1 MTKIVIEVDDING
14 AVNELFSVVQS
25 AAGGS
30 GFAVMPASTFSAVS
44 GLREAGE
51 KHGAIYSEHAPL
63 ATDAFTG
70 NVKSS
75 AKVLKV
81 CLDNTVMADDSI
93 AGIVNAVGLSGT
105 PGLSGL
111 GSNLGM
117 SSAAAVAKSYKTQP
131 FNNSSVYAS
140 TDGSFES
147 LVSNIL
153 TTNTAIPSGLAS
165 NWTSNAQRIY
175 EMVEAIAPAI
185 ASLESSAETE
195 FVAQAIAR
203 LQLIQAAGSE
213 YAANSAALA
222 GNNTGLAALASSSQL
237 MAAAAQAAALA
248 AEAVSPAAVKAVKEA
263 FVSSYPM
270 YVNSYLPATNPTFVK
285 LLPDL
290 TDVTGSDFSISG
302 PPSPTAPEFADAP
315 MPAGLASIFA
325 NNGYT
330 DLANARGPQ
339 DVLQQFGKPNPDML
353 NAIASGATPTQVAS
367 AQAPTLPP
375 PSALNAPAANVA
387 PGAGL
392 HGGLASGAGGLG
404 GATTSAAS
412 AAGSGVGA
420 GQGAFG
426 GMPMGGAGGGGRHRA
441 GSMHQQAPGFGS
453 SAGFGSPA
461 GAGAGSPAS
470 AASGAGFGSNAG
482 LAGGGAGG
490 FAGRPGAGSAGGFG
504 GQTSAASAAG
514 SATGNT
520 AGQQGQRSGFM
531 GAPMSQGRGK
541 DDKKQRPKAVTSAVE
556 REGNIHALLGDAPL
570 VNPGVIGFNVR
581 GR

>member
-1 MTKIVIEVDDING
+1 MVLIHIEVED
-14 AVNELFSVVQS
+14 VNKAIVDLLDLGE
-25 AAGGS
+25 AATTASGISGMAPGG
-30 GFAVMPASTFSAVS
+30 TFSAVS

-131 FNNSSVYAS
+131 FNNSAVYAS

-237 MAAAAQAAALA
+237 MAAAAQAAAIA

-302 PPSPTAPEFADAP
+302 PPAPTAPEFADAP

-375 PSALNAPAANVA
+375 PGALNAPAANVA

-404 GATTSAAS
+404 GAATNAAS

-441 GSMHQQAPGFGS
+441 GSLHQQAPGFGS
-453 SAGFGSPA
+453 SAG
-461 GAGAGSPAS
+461 AGAGSPTAS
-470 AASGAGFGSNAG
+470 GFGSNAG

-490 FAGRPGAGSAGGFG
+490 FAGRPGAGSTGSFGSSAGAAGASG
-504 GQTSAASAAG
+504 SAA
-514 SATGNT
+514 NT
-520 AGQQGQRSGFM
+520 AGQQGQRGGFM

>member
-1 MTKIVIEVDDING
+1 MTKIIIEVDDVNG
-14 AVNELFSVVQS
+14 AINDLQTIAYD
-25 AAGGS
+25 AAGMFTATTFNAG
-30 GFAVMPASTFSAVS
+30 GTFSSVS

-93 AGIVNAVGLSGT
+93 AGIVNAVGLSAT

-131 FNNSSVYAS
+131 FNNRSVYAS

-153 TTNTAIPSGLAS
+153 TTNTAVPTGLAS
-165 NWTSNAQRIY
+165 NWMSNAQRIY

-185 ASLESSAETE
+185 ASLESSSETE

-237 MAAAAQAAALA
+237 MAAAAQAAAIA

-325 NNGYT
+325 HNGYT

-375 PSALNAPAANVA
+375 PGALNAPAANVA

-392 HGGLASGAGGLG
+392 HGGLASGAGGLS
-404 GATTSAAS
+404 GATTGAAS

-441 GSMHQQAPGFGS
+441 GSLHQQSAGFGS
-453 SAGFGSPA
+453 SAG
-461 GAGAGSPAS
+461 
-470 AASGAGFGSNAG
+470 AASGSATGFGSNAG

-490 FAGRPGAGSAGGFG
+490 FAGRPGTGSTGGFG

-514 SATGNT
+514 SSTNT
-520 AGQQGQRSGFM
+520 AGQQGQRGGFM

-541 DDKKQRPKAVTSAVE
+541 DDKKQRPRAVTSAVE

>member
-1 MTKIVIEVDDING
+1 MTKIIIEVDDVNG
-14 AVNELFSVVQS
+14 AINDLQTIVYD
-25 AAGGS
+25 AAGMFTATTFNAG
-30 GFAVMPASTFSAVS
+30 GTFSSVS

-237 MAAAAQAAALA
+237 MAAAAQAAAIA

-302 PPSPTAPEFADAP
+302 PPAPTAPEFADAP

-375 PSALNAPAANVA
+375 PGALNAPAANVA

-392 HGGLASGAGGLG
+392 HGGLVSGAGGLS
-404 GATTSAAS
+404 GAATNAAS

-441 GSMHQQAPGFGS
+441 GALHQQASGFGS
-453 SAGFGSPA
+453 SA
-461 GAGAGSPAS
+461 GAGAGSPTAS
-470 AASGAGFGSNAG
+470 GFGSNAG
-482 LAGGGAGG
+482 LVGGGAGG
-490 FAGRPGAGSAGGFG
+490 FAGRPGAGSTGSFG
-504 GQTSAASAAG
+504 GQPGAAGATG
-514 SATGNT
+514 SATNT
-520 AGQQGQRSGFM
+520 AGQQGQRGGFM
-531 GAPMSQGRGK
+531 GAPMSQGRGNN
-541 DDKKQRPKAVTSAVE
+541 DKKQRPKAVTSAVE

>member
-1 MTKIVIEVDDING
+1 M
-14 AVNELFSVVQS
+14 
-25 AAGGS
+25 
-30 GFAVMPASTFSAVS
+30 
-44 GLREAGE
+44 
-51 KHGAIYSEHAPL
+51 
-63 ATDAFTG
+63 
-70 NVKSS
+70 KSS

-131 FNNSSVYAS
+131 FNNSAVYAS

-237 MAAAAQAAALA
+237 MAAAAQAAAIA

-263 FVSSYPM
+263 FVSSCPM

-290 TDVTGSDFSISG
+290 TDVTGSDFSING
-302 PPSPTAPEFADAP
+302 PPAPTAPEFADAP

-330 DLANARGPQ
+330 NLANARGPQ

-375 PSALNAPAANVA
+375 PGALNAPGHECRAGRWPPWRSRLRCRRAQRCDDRRRLRSRLRRRRRPRRIRWHADGRDRRWWPPSRRVAAPAISRVRLVGRRRCRLSHRLRLQRWPRRRRRGRLRGSAGYRVHRWLRRPTRRSGCHRFCRQHRRSARAARRLHGCANVA
-387 PGAGL
+387 GP
-392 HGGLASGAGGLG
+392 
-404 GATTSAAS
+404 
-412 AAGSGVGA
+412 
-420 GQGAFG
+420 
-426 GMPMGGAGGGGRHRA
+426 R
-441 GSMHQQAPGFGS
+441 
-453 SAGFGSPA
+453 
-461 GAGAGSPAS
+461 
-470 AASGAGFGSNAG
+470 
-482 LAGGGAGG
+482 
-490 FAGRPGAGSAGGFG
+490 
-504 GQTSAASAAG
+504 
-514 SATGNT
+514 
-520 AGQQGQRSGFM
+520 QR
-531 GAPMSQGRGK
+531 
-541 DDKKQRPKAVTSAVE
+541 
-556 REGNIHALLGDAPL
+556 
-570 VNPGVIGFNVR
+570 
-581 GR
+581 

>member
-1 MTKIVIEVDDING
+1 MSKIIIEVDDVNAAVRDLMAVAQGSVRSAGFG
-14 AVNELFSVVQS
+14 AAN
-25 AAGGS
+25 A
-30 GFAVMPASTFSAVS
+30 ASTFSAVS

-63 ATDAFTG
+63 APDAFTG

-237 MAAAAQAAALA
+237 MAAAAQAAAIA
-248 AEAVSPAAVKAVKEA
+248 AEAVSPAAVKAVKES

-302 PPSPTAPEFADAP
+302 PPAPTAPEFADAP

-375 PSALNAPAANVA
+375 QGALNAPAANVA

-392 HGGLASGAGGLG
+392 HGGLASGAGGLS
-404 GATTSAAS
+404 GATTGAAS

-426 GMPMGGAGGGGRHRA
+426 GMPMGGTGGGGRHRA
-441 GSMHQQAPGFGS
+441 GSLHQQSAGFGS
-453 SAGFGSPA
+453 SAG
-461 GAGAGSPAS
+461 AGAGSAT
-470 AASGAGFGSNAG
+470 GFGSNPG

-490 FAGRPGAGSAGGFG
+490 FAGRPGTGSTGGFG

-514 SATGNT
+514 SSTNT
-520 AGQQGQRSGFM
+520 AGQQGQRGGFM

-581 GR
+581 GQ

>member
-1 MTKIVIEVDDING
+1 MTRILIEVNDVED
-14 AVNELFSVVQS
+14 AVNSLNSTVMTLSESMF
-25 AAGGS
+25 GGYAS
-30 GFAVMPASTFSAVS
+30 PASTFSAVS

-165 NWTSNAQRIY
+165 NWTQNAQRIY

-237 MAAAAQAAALA
+237 MAAAAQAAAIA

-302 PPSPTAPEFADAP
+302 PPAPTAPEFGDAP

-375 PSALNAPAANVA
+375 PGALNAPAANVA

-392 HGGLASGAGGLG
+392 HGGLASGAGGLS
-404 GATTSAAS
+404 GATTGAAS

-441 GSMHQQAPGFGS
+441 GSLHQQSAGFGS
-453 SAGFGSPA
+453 SAG
-461 GAGAGSPAS
+461 AGAGSAT
-470 AASGAGFGSNAG
+470 GFGSNAG

-490 FAGRPGAGSAGGFG
+490 FAGRPGTGSTGGFG
-504 GQTSAASAAG
+504 GQPGAAGATGSAA
-514 SATGNT
+514 NT
-520 AGQQGQRSGFM
+520 AGQQGQRGGFM

-541 DDKKQRPKAVTSAVE
+541 DDKKQRPRAVTSAVE

-581 GR
+581 GQ

>member
-1 MTKIVIEVDDING
+1 MSKIIIEVDDVNAAVRDLMAVAQGSVRSAGFG
-14 AVNELFSVVQS
+14 AAN
-25 AAGGS
+25 A
-30 GFAVMPASTFSAVS
+30 ASTFSAVS

-375 PSALNAPAANVA
+375 PGALNAPAANVA
-387 PGAGL
+387 PSAGL
-392 HGGLASGAGGLG
+392 HGGLASGAGGLS
-404 GATTSAAS
+404 GATTGAAS

-441 GSMHQQAPGFGS
+441 GSLHQQAPGFGS
-453 SAGFGSPA
+453 SAG
-461 GAGAGSPAS
+461 AGAGSPTAS
-470 AASGAGFGSNAG
+470 GFGSNAG

-490 FAGRPGAGSAGGFG
+490 FAGRPGAGSTGGFG
-504 GQTSAASAAG
+504 GQPGAAGATGSAA
-514 SATGNT
+514 NT
-520 AGQQGQRSGFM
+520 AGQQGQRGGFM

-581 GR
+581 GQ

>member
-1 MTKIVIEVDDING
+1 MTKIVIEVEDING

-25 AAGGS
+25 ATGGA

-93 AGIVNAVGLSGT
+93 AGIVNAVGLSAT

-131 FNNSSVYAS
+131 FNNSAVYAS

-237 MAAAAQAAALA
+237 MAAAAQAAAIA

-302 PPSPTAPEFADAP
+302 PPAPTAPEFADAP

-375 PSALNAPAANVA
+375 PGALNAPAANVA

-404 GATTSAAS
+404 GAATNAAS
-412 AAGSGVGA
+412 AAGSGA
-420 GQGAFG
+420 AQGVFG

-441 GSMHQQAPGFGS
+441 GSLHQQAPGFGS
-453 SAGFGSPA
+453 SAG
-461 GAGAGSPAS
+461 AGAGSPTAS
-470 AASGAGFGSNAG
+470 GFGSNAG

-490 FAGRPGAGSAGGFG
+490 FAGRPGAGSMGGFG
-504 GQTSAASAAG
+504 GQSGTAGTAASG
-514 SATGNT
+514 ATTSNT
-520 AGQQGQRSGFM
+520 AGQQGQRGGFM

-581 GR
+581 GQ

>member
-1 MTKIVIEVDDING
+1 MTRLFLEVEDVNSAITTLYKVQDTSFVMSG
-14 AVNELFSVVQS
+14 LAAV
-25 AAGGS
+25 
-30 GFAVMPASTFSAVS
+30 PASTFSSVS

-93 AGIVNAVGLSGT
+93 AGIVNAVGLSAT

-140 TDGSFES
+140 TDSSFES

-153 TTNTAIPSGLAS
+153 STNTAVPSGLAS

-185 ASLESSAETE
+185 ASLESSSETE

-263 FVSSYPM
+263 FVSSYPS
-270 YVNSYLPATNPTFVK
+270 YANSYLPATDPTFAK

-290 TDVTGSDFSISG
+290 ADVTGSDFSISG
-302 PPSPTAPEFADAP
+302 PPSPTAPAFADAP
-315 MPAGLASIFA
+315 MPKGLASIFA

-375 PSALNAPAANVA
+375 PGALHAPAANVA
-387 PGAGL
+387 PGAGF

-404 GATTSAAS
+404 GAATSAAS

-441 GSMHQQAPGFGS
+441 GSLHQQAPGFGS
-453 SAGFGSPA
+453 SA

-470 AASGAGFGSNAG
+470 AASGAGFGPNAG
-482 LAGGGAGG
+482 LVGGGAGG
-490 FAGRPGAGSAGGFG
+490 FAGRPGAGSTGGFG
-504 GQTSAASAAG
+504 GQTSAASPAG

-520 AGQQGQRSGFM
+520 AGQQGQRGGFM

-581 GR
+581 GQ

>member
-302 PPSPTAPEFADAP
+302 PPAPTAPEFADAP

-375 PSALNAPAANVA
+375 PGALNAPAANVA

-404 GATTSAAS
+404 GAATNAAS

-441 GSMHQQAPGFGS
+441 GSLHQQSAGFGS
-453 SAGFGSPA
+453 SAGV
-461 GAGAGSPAS
+461 GAGSPTAS
-470 AASGAGFGSNAG
+470 GFGSNAG
-482 LAGGGAGG
+482 LVGGGAGG
-490 FAGRPGAGSAGGFG
+490 FGARPGVGSTGGFG
-504 GQTSAASAAG
+504 GQPGAAGATGSAA
-514 SATGNT
+514 NT
-520 AGQQGQRSGFM
+520 TGQQGQRGGFM

-541 DDKKQRPKAVTSAVE
+541 DDKKQRPRAVTSAVE

>member
-1 MTKIVIEVDDING
+1 MVLIHIEVED
-14 AVNELFSVVQS
+14 VNKAIVDLLDLGE
-25 AAGGS
+25 AATTASGISGMAPGG
-30 GFAVMPASTFSAVS
+30 TFSAVS

-237 MAAAAQAAALA
+237 MAAAAQAAAIA

-302 PPSPTAPEFADAP
+302 PPAPTAPEFADAP

-375 PSALNAPAANVA
+375 QGALNAPAANVA

-392 HGGLASGAGGLG
+392 HGGLASGGGGLG
-404 GATTSAAS
+404 GATTGAAS

-441 GSMHQQAPGFGS
+441 GSLHQQSAGFGS
-453 SAGFGSPA
+453 SAG
-461 GAGAGSPAS
+461 AGAGSAT
-470 AASGAGFGSNAG
+470 GFGSNAG

-490 FAGRPGAGSAGGFG
+490 FAGRPGTGSTGGFG

-514 SATGNT
+514 SSTNT
-520 AGQQGQRSGFM
+520 AGQQGQRGGFM

-581 GR
+581 GQ

>member
-1 MTKIVIEVDDING
+1 MTRILIEVNDVED
-14 AVNELFSVVQS
+14 AVNSLNSTVMTLSESMF
-25 AAGGS
+25 GGYAS
-30 GFAVMPASTFSAVS
+30 PASTFSAVS

-93 AGIVNAVGLSGT
+93 AGIVNAVGLSGV

-131 FNNSSVYAS
+131 FNNRSVYAS

-147 LVSNIL
+147 LVGNIL
-153 TTNTAIPSGLAS
+153 TTNTAVPSGLAS

-222 GNNTGLAALASSSQL
+222 GNNTGLAVLASSSQL

-263 FVSSYPM
+263 FVSSYPA
-270 YVNSYLPATNPTFVK
+270 YANSYLPATDPTFAK

-302 PPSPTAPEFADAP
+302 PPSPTAPAFADAP

-330 DLANARGPQ
+330 DLAHARGPQ
-339 DVLQQFGKPNPDML
+339 DVLEQFGKPNPDML

-375 PSALNAPAANVA
+375 PGALNAPAVNVGQ
-387 PGAGL
+387 GAGL
-392 HGGLASGAGGLG
+392 HSGLASGTGGLG
-404 GATTSAAS
+404 GATTSTAS
-412 AAGSGVGA
+412 TAGSGA
-420 GQGAFG
+420 AQGAFG
-426 GMPMGGAGGGGRHRA
+426 GMPMGGAGGGRHRA
-441 GSMHQQAPGFGS
+441 GSLHQQSAGFGS
-453 SAGFGSPA
+453 SAGAGSNAGSPA
-461 GAGAGSPAS
+461 G
-470 AASGAGFGSNAG
+470 SNA
-482 LAGGGAGG
+482 GAGG
-490 FAGRPGAGSAGGFG
+490 FAGRPGAGSTGGFG
-504 GQTSAASAAG
+504 GQSSAAG
-514 SATGNT
+514 TTAGAAAGNS
-520 AGQQGQRSGFM
+520 AGQQGQRGGFM

-541 DDKKQRPKAVTSAVE
+541 DAKKQRPKAVTSAVE
-556 REGNIHALLGDAPL
+556 REGNIRALLGDAPL

>member
-1 MTKIVIEVDDING
+1 MTRLFLEVEDVNSAITTLYKVQDTSFVMSG
-14 AVNELFSVVQS
+14 LAAV
-25 AAGGS
+25 
-30 GFAVMPASTFSAVS
+30 PASTFSAVS

-131 FNNSSVYAS
+131 FSNSAVYAS

-153 TTNTAIPSGLAS
+153 TTNTAVPTGLAS

-237 MAAAAQAAALA
+237 MAAAAQAAAIA

-302 PPSPTAPEFADAP
+302 PPAPTAPEFGDAP

-375 PSALNAPAANVA
+375 PGALNAPAANVA

-392 HGGLASGAGGLG
+392 HGGLASGAGGLS
-404 GATTSAAS
+404 GATTGAAS

-441 GSMHQQAPGFGS
+441 GSLHQQSAGFGS
-453 SAGFGSPA
+453 SAG
-461 GAGAGSPAS
+461 
-470 AASGAGFGSNAG
+470 AASGSATGFGSNAG

-490 FAGRPGAGSAGGFG
+490 FAGRPGAGSTGGFG
-504 GQTSAASAAG
+504 GQPGAAGATG
-514 SATGNT
+514 SATNT
-520 AGQQGQRSGFM
+520 AGQQGQRGGFM

>member
-1 MTKIVIEVDDING
+1 MTRILIEVNDVED
-14 AVNELFSVVQS
+14 AVNSLNSTVMTLSESMF
-25 AAGGS
+25 GGYAS
-30 GFAVMPASTFSAVS
+30 PASTFSAVS

-237 MAAAAQAAALA
+237 MAAAAQAAAIA

-302 PPSPTAPEFADAP
+302 PPAPTAPEFADAP

-375 PSALNAPAANVA
+375 PGALNAPAANVA

-392 HGGLASGAGGLG
+392 HGGLASGAGGLS
-404 GATTSAAS
+404 GATTGVAS

-441 GSMHQQAPGFGS
+441 GSLHQQSAGFGS
-453 SAGFGSPA
+453 SAGSGS
-461 GAGAGSPAS
+461 GSGS
-470 AASGAGFGSNAG
+470 ATGFGSNAG

-490 FAGRPGAGSAGGFG
+490 FAGRPGAGSTGGFG

-514 SATGNT
+514 SFTNT
-520 AGQQGQRSGFM
+520 AGQQGQRGGFM

-581 GR
+581 GQ

>member
-25 AAGGS
+25 AAGGA

-441 GSMHQQAPGFGS
+441 GSLHQQAPGFGS
-453 SAGFGSPA
+453 SAG
-461 GAGAGSPAS
+461 AGAGSPTAS
-470 AASGAGFGSNAG
+470 GFGSNAG

-490 FAGRPGAGSAGGFG
+490 FAGRPGAGSTGSFGSSAGAAGASG
-504 GQTSAASAAG
+504 SAA
-514 SATGNT
+514 NT
-520 AGQQGQRSGFM
+520 AGQQGQRGGFM

>member
-1 MTKIVIEVDDING
+1 MTRILIEVNDVED
-14 AVNELFSVVQS
+14 AVNSLNSTVMTLSESMF
-25 AAGGS
+25 GGYAS
-30 GFAVMPASTFSAVS
+30 PASTFSAVS

-165 NWTSNAQRIY
+165 NWTSNSQRIY

-237 MAAAAQAAALA
+237 MAAAAQAAAIA

-302 PPSPTAPEFADAP
+302 PPAPTAPEFADAP
-315 MPAGLASIFA
+315 MPKGLASIFA

-375 PSALNAPAANVA
+375 PGALNTPAANVA

-392 HGGLASGAGGLG
+392 HGLASGAGGLS
-404 GATTSAAS
+404 GATTGAAS
-412 AAGSGVGA
+412 AAGTGVGA

-441 GSMHQQAPGFGS
+441 GSLHQQSAGFGS
-453 SAGFGSPA
+453 SAG
-461 GAGAGSPAS
+461 
-470 AASGAGFGSNAG
+470 AASGSATGFGSNAG
-482 LAGGGAGG
+482 LVGGGAGG
-490 FAGRPGAGSAGGFG
+490 FAGRPGAGSTGGFG
-504 GQTSAASAAG
+504 GQPGAAGATG
-514 SATGNT
+514 SATNT
-520 AGQQGQRSGFM
+520 AGQQGQRGGFM

>member
-1 MTKIVIEVDDING
+1 MVLINIEVED
-14 AVNELFSVVQS
+14 VNKAIADLLALGKEGN
-25 AAGGS
+25 ATS
-30 GFAVMPASTFSAVS
+30 GVFGMASASTFSAVS

-131 FNNSSVYAS
+131 FSNSAVYAS

-153 TTNTAIPSGLAS
+153 TTNTAVPTGLAS

-263 FVSSYPM
+263 FVSSYPT
-270 YVNSYLPATNPTFVK
+270 YANSYLPATNPTFVK

-290 TDVTGSDFSISG
+290 ADVTGSDFSISG
-302 PPSPTAPEFADAP
+302 PPAPTAPEFADAP

-375 PSALNAPAANVA
+375 QGALNTPAANVA

-392 HGGLASGAGGLG
+392 HGGLASGAGGLS
-404 GATTSAAS
+404 GATTGAAS

-441 GSMHQQAPGFGS
+441 GSLHQQSAGFGS
-453 SAGFGSPA
+453 SAG
-461 GAGAGSPAS
+461 
-470 AASGAGFGSNAG
+470 AASGSATGFGSNAG

-490 FAGRPGAGSAGGFG
+490 FAGRPGAGSTGGFG

-514 SATGNT
+514 SSTNT
-520 AGQQGQRSGFM
+520 AGQQGQRGGFM

-541 DDKKQRPKAVTSAVE
+541 DDKKQRPRAVTSAVE

>member
-1 MTKIVIEVDDING
+1 MTKILIEVDDVNG
-14 AVNELFSVVQS
+14 AINDLQTIVYG
-25 AAGGS
+25 AAGMFTATTFNAG
-30 GFAVMPASTFSAVS
+30 ATFSAVS

-203 LQLIQAAGSE
+203 LQLIQTAGSE

-237 MAAAAQAAALA
+237 MAAAAQAAAIA

-302 PPSPTAPEFADAP
+302 PPAPTAPEFADAP

-375 PSALNAPAANVA
+375 PGALNAPAANVA

-392 HGGLASGAGGLG
+392 HGGLASGAGGLS
-404 GATTSAAS
+404 GATTGVAS

-441 GSMHQQAPGFGS
+441 GSLHQQSAGFGS
-453 SAGFGSPA
+453 SAGSGS
-461 GAGAGSPAS
+461 GSGS
-470 AASGAGFGSNAG
+470 ATGFGSNAG

-490 FAGRPGAGSAGGFG
+490 FAGRPGAGSTGGFG

-514 SATGNT
+514 SFTNT
-520 AGQQGQRSGFM
+520 AGQQGQRGGFM

-581 GR
+581 GQ

>member
-1 MTKIVIEVDDING
+1 MTRILIEVNDVED
-14 AVNELFSVVQS
+14 AVNSLNSTVMTLSESMF
-25 AAGGS
+25 GGYAS
-30 GFAVMPASTFSAVS
+30 PASTFSAVS

-237 MAAAAQAAALA
+237 MAAAAQAAAIA

-302 PPSPTAPEFADAP
+302 PPAPTAPEFADAP

-375 PSALNAPAANVA
+375 PGALNAPAANVA

-404 GATTSAAS
+404 GAATNAAS

-441 GSMHQQAPGFGS
+441 GSLHQQSAGFGS
-453 SAGFGSPA
+453 SAGV
-461 GAGAGSPAS
+461 GAGSPTAS
-470 AASGAGFGSNAG
+470 GFGSNAG
-482 LAGGGAGG
+482 LVGGGAGG
-490 FAGRPGAGSAGGFG
+490 FGARPGVGSTGGFG
-504 GQTSAASAAG
+504 GQPGAAGATGSAA
-514 SATGNT
+514 NT
-520 AGQQGQRSGFM
+520 TGQQGQRGGFM

-541 DDKKQRPKAVTSAVE
+541 DDKKQRPRAVTSAVE

>member
-1 MTKIVIEVDDING
+1 MTRILIEVNDVED
-14 AVNELFSVVQS
+14 AVNSLNSTVMTLSESMF
-25 AAGGS
+25 GGYAS
-30 GFAVMPASTFSAVS
+30 PASTFSAVS

-175 EMVEAIAPAI
+175 KMVEAIAPAI

-237 MAAAAQAAALA
+237 MAAAAQAAAIA

-302 PPSPTAPEFADAP
+302 PPAPTAPEFADAP

-375 PSALNAPAANVA
+375 PGALNAPAANVA

-404 GATTSAAS
+404 GAATNAAS

-441 GSMHQQAPGFGS
+441 GSLHQQAPGFGS
-453 SAGFGSPA
+453 SAG
-461 GAGAGSPAS
+461 AGAGSPTAS
-470 AASGAGFGSNAG
+470 GFGSNAG

-490 FAGRPGAGSAGGFG
+490 FAGRPGAGSTGSFGSSAGAAGASG
-504 GQTSAASAAG
+504 SAA
-514 SATGNT
+514 NT
-520 AGQQGQRSGFM
+520 AGQQGQRGGFM

>member
-1 MTKIVIEVDDING
+1 MVLIHIEVED
-14 AVNELFSVVQS
+14 VNKAIVDLLDLGD
-25 AAGGS
+25 AASTVSGISGLAPGG
-30 GFAVMPASTFSAVS
+30 TFSAVS

-93 AGIVNAVGLSGT
+93 AGIVNAVGLSAT

-140 TDGSFES
+140 TDSSFES

-153 TTNTAIPSGLAS
+153 STNTAVPSGLAS

-175 EMVEAIAPAI
+175 EMVEAIGPAI

-263 FVSSYPM
+263 FVSSYPL

-302 PPSPTAPEFADAP
+302 PPSPTAPAFADAP
-315 MPAGLASIFA
+315 MPKGLASIFA

-375 PSALNAPAANVA
+375 PGALNAPAANVA

-392 HGGLASGAGGLG
+392 HGGLASGAGGLS
-404 GATTSAAS
+404 GATTGAAS
-412 AAGSGVGA
+412 AAGSGA
-420 GQGAFG
+420 AQGAFG

-441 GSMHQQAPGFGS
+441 GSLHQQ
-453 SAGFGSPA
+453 SAGFGSSA
-461 GAGAGSPAS
+461 GAGAGSPS
-470 AASGAGFGSNAG
+470 AAGFGSNAG

-490 FAGRPGAGSAGGFG
+490 FAGRPGAGSTGGFG
-504 GQTSAASAAG
+504 GQTSATNAAG

-520 AGQQGQRSGFM
+520 AGQQGQRGGFM

>member
-1 MTKIVIEVDDING
+1 MTKIIIEVDDVNAAVRELLTVAQG
-14 AVNELFSVVQS
+14 A
-25 AAGGS
+25 GR
-30 GFAVMPASTFSAVS
+30 FASFGTANAASTFSAVS

-93 AGIVNAVGLSGT
+93 AGIVNAVGLSAT

-140 TDGSFES
+140 TDSSFES

-153 TTNTAIPSGLAS
+153 STNTAVPSGLAS

-375 PSALNAPAANVA
+375 PGALNAPAANVA

-392 HGGLASGAGGLG
+392 HGGLASGAGGLS
-404 GATTSAAS
+404 GATTGAAS
-412 AAGSGVGA
+412 AAGSGA
-420 GQGAFG
+420 AQGAFG

-441 GSMHQQAPGFGS
+441 GSLHQQSAGFGS
-453 SAGFGSPA
+453 SAGAGLGAGASAGSPA
-461 GAGAGSPAS
+461 GAG
-470 AASGAGFGSNAG
+470 SGAGFGSS
-482 LAGGGAGG
+482 AGG
-490 FAGRPGAGSAGGFG
+490 FAGRPGAGSMGGFG
-504 GQTSAASAAG
+504 GQSGTAGTAGTAASGAT
-514 SATGNT
+514 TGNT
-520 AGQQGQRSGFM
+520 AGQQGQRGGFM

-581 GR
+581 GQ

>member
-1 MTKIVIEVDDING
+1 MTKIIIEVDDVNG
-14 AVNELFSVVQS
+14 AINDLQTIVYG
-25 AAGGS
+25 AAGI
-30 GFAVMPASTFSAVS
+30 FTASTFNVGGTFSAVS

-131 FNNSSVYAS
+131 FSNSAVYAS

-237 MAAAAQAAALA
+237 MAAAAQAAAIA

-302 PPSPTAPEFADAP
+302 PPAPTAPEFADAP

-375 PSALNAPAANVA
+375 PGALNAPAANVA

-441 GSMHQQAPGFGS
+441 GSLHQQAPGFGS
-453 SAGFGSPA
+453 SAGT
-461 GAGAGSPAS
+461 GAGSPA
-470 AASGAGFGSNAG
+470 ASGFGSNAS

-490 FAGRPGAGSAGGFG
+490 FAGRPGAGSTGGFG
-504 GQTSAASAAG
+504 GQASAASAAG

-520 AGQQGQRSGFM
+520 AGQQGQRGGFM

-581 GR
+581 GQ

>member
-1 MTKIVIEVDDING
+1 
-14 AVNELFSVVQS
+14 
-25 AAGGS
+25 
-30 GFAVMPASTFSAVS
+30 
-44 GLREAGE
+44 
-51 KHGAIYSEHAPL
+51 
-63 ATDAFTG
+63 
-70 NVKSS
+70 
-75 AKVLKV
+75 
-81 CLDNTVMADDSI
+81 
-93 AGIVNAVGLSGT
+93 
-105 PGLSGL
+105 
-111 GSNLGM
+111 
-117 SSAAAVAKSYKTQP
+117 
-131 FNNSSVYAS
+131 
-140 TDGSFES
+140 
-147 LVSNIL
+147 
-153 TTNTAIPSGLAS
+153 
-165 NWTSNAQRIY
+165 
-175 EMVEAIAPAI
+175 
-185 ASLESSAETE
+185 
-195 FVAQAIAR
+195 
-203 LQLIQAAGSE
+203 
-213 YAANSAALA
+213 
-222 GNNTGLAALASSSQL
+222 
-237 MAAAAQAAALA
+237 
-248 AEAVSPAAVKAVKEA
+248 
-263 FVSSYPM
+263 M

-302 PPSPTAPEFADAP
+302 PPAPTAPEFADAP

-375 PSALNAPAANVA
+375 PGALNAPAANVA

-392 HGGLASGAGGLG
+392 HGGLASGAGGLS
-404 GATTSAAS
+404 GATTGAAS

-570 VNPGVIGFNVR
+570 VDPGVIGFNVR

>member
-1 MTKIVIEVDDING
+1 MTKIIIEVDDVNG
-14 AVNELFSVVQS
+14 AINDLQTIVYD
-25 AAGGS
+25 AAGMFTATTFNAG
-30 GFAVMPASTFSAVS
+30 GTFSSVS

-237 MAAAAQAAALA
+237 MAAAAQAAAIA

-302 PPSPTAPEFADAP
+302 PPAPTAPEFADAP

-375 PSALNAPAANVA
+375 PGALNAPAANVA

-404 GATTSAAS
+404 GAATNAAS

-441 GSMHQQAPGFGS
+441 GSLHQQAPGFGS
-453 SAGFGSPA
+453 SAG
-461 GAGAGSPAS
+461 AGAGSPTAS
-470 AASGAGFGSNAG
+470 GFGSNAG

-490 FAGRPGAGSAGGFG
+490 FAGRPGAGSTGSFGSSAGAAGASG
-504 GQTSAASAAG
+504 SAA
-514 SATGNT
+514 NT
-520 AGQQGQRSGFM
+520 AGQQGQRGGFM

>member
-1 MTKIVIEVDDING
+1 MTRILIEVNDVED
-14 AVNELFSVVQS
+14 AVNSLNSTVMTLSESMF
-25 AAGGS
+25 GGYAS
-30 GFAVMPASTFSAVS
+30 PASTFSAVS

-237 MAAAAQAAALA
+237 MAAAAQAAAIA

-302 PPSPTAPEFADAP
+302 PPAPTAPEFADAP

-375 PSALNAPAANVA
+375 PGALNAPAANVA

-392 HGGLASGAGGLG
+392 HGGLASGAGGLS
-404 GATTSAAS
+404 GATTGAAS

-441 GSMHQQAPGFGS
+441 GSLHQQ
-453 SAGFGSPA
+453 SAGFGSSA
-461 GAGAGSPAS
+461 GAGAGSPTAS
-470 AASGAGFGSNAG
+470 GFGSNAG
-482 LAGGGAGG
+482 LVGGGAGG
-490 FAGRPGAGSAGGFG
+490 FAGRPGAGSTGGFG
-504 GQTSAASAAG
+504 GQPGAAGATGSAA
-514 SATGNT
+514 NT
-520 AGQQGQRSGFM
+520 AGQQGQRGGFM

-541 DDKKQRPKAVTSAVE
+541 DDKKQRPRAVTSAVE

-581 GR
+581 DQ

>member
-1 MTKIVIEVDDING
+1 MVLINIEVED
-14 AVNELFSVVQS
+14 VNKAIADLLALGKEGN
-25 AAGGS
+25 ATS
-30 GFAVMPASTFSAVS
+30 GVFGMASASTFSAVS

-237 MAAAAQAAALA
+237 MAAAAQAAAIA

-302 PPSPTAPEFADAP
+302 PPAPTAPEFADAP

-375 PSALNAPAANVA
+375 PGALNASAANVA

-392 HGGLASGAGGLG
+392 HGGLASGAGGLS
-404 GATTSAAS
+404 GATTGAAS

-441 GSMHQQAPGFGS
+441 GSLHQQTPGFGS
-453 SAGFGSPA
+453 SAG
-461 GAGAGSPAS
+461 AGAGSPTAT
-470 AASGAGFGSNAG
+470 GFGSNAG

-490 FAGRPGAGSAGGFG
+490 FAGRPGAGSTGGFG
-504 GQTSAASAAG
+504 GQPGAAGATGSAA
-514 SATGNT
+514 NT
-520 AGQQGQRSGFM
+520 AGQQGQRGGFM

>member
-1 MTKIVIEVDDING
+1 M
-14 AVNELFSVVQS
+14 
-25 AAGGS
+25 
-30 GFAVMPASTFSAVS
+30 
-44 GLREAGE
+44 
-51 KHGAIYSEHAPL
+51 
-63 ATDAFTG
+63 
-70 NVKSS
+70 
-75 AKVLKV
+75 
-81 CLDNTVMADDSI
+81 
-93 AGIVNAVGLSGT
+93 
-105 PGLSGL
+105 
-111 GSNLGM
+111 
-117 SSAAAVAKSYKTQP
+117 
-131 FNNSSVYAS
+131 
-140 TDGSFES
+140 
-147 LVSNIL
+147 
-153 TTNTAIPSGLAS
+153 
-165 NWTSNAQRIY
+165 
-175 EMVEAIAPAI
+175 
-185 ASLESSAETE
+185 
-195 FVAQAIAR
+195 
-203 LQLIQAAGSE
+203 
-213 YAANSAALA
+213 
-222 GNNTGLAALASSSQL
+222 
-237 MAAAAQAAALA
+237 
-248 AEAVSPAAVKAVKEA
+248 KAVKEA

-302 PPSPTAPEFADAP
+302 PPAPTAPEFADAP

-375 PSALNAPAANVA
+375 PGALNAPAANVA

-441 GSMHQQAPGFGS
+441 GSLHQQAPGFGS
-453 SAGFGSPA
+453 SAGT
-461 GAGAGSPAS
+461 GAGSPA
-470 AASGAGFGSNAG
+470 ASGFGSNAS

-490 FAGRPGAGSAGGFG
+490 FAGRPGAGSTGGFG
-504 GQTSAASAAG
+504 GQASAASAAG

-520 AGQQGQRSGFM
+520 AGQQGQRGGFM

>member
-1 MTKIVIEVDDING
+1 MTRLFLEVEDVNSAITTLYKVQDTSFVMSG
-14 AVNELFSVVQS
+14 LAAV
-25 AAGGS
+25 
-30 GFAVMPASTFSAVS
+30 PASTFSAVS

-185 ASLESSAETE
+185 VSLESSAETE

-302 PPSPTAPEFADAP
+302 PPAPTAPEFADAP

-375 PSALNAPAANVA
+375 PGALNAPAANVA

-392 HGGLASGAGGLG
+392 HGGLASGAGGLS
-404 GATTSAAS
+404 GATTGAAS

-441 GSMHQQAPGFGS
+441 GSLHQQ
-453 SAGFGSPA
+453 SAGFGSSA
-461 GAGAGSPAS
+461 GAGAGSPTAS
-470 AASGAGFGSNAG
+470 GFGSNAG
-482 LAGGGAGG
+482 LVGGGAGG
-490 FAGRPGAGSAGGFG
+490 FAGRPGAGSTGSFG
-504 GQTSAASAAG
+504 GQPGAAGATGSAA
-514 SATGNT
+514 NT
-520 AGQQGQRSGFM
+520 AGQQGQRGGFM
-531 GAPMSQGRGK
+531 GAPMSQGRGNN
-541 DDKKQRPKAVTSAVE
+541 DKKQRPKAVTSAVE

>member
-1 MTKIVIEVDDING
+1 MTRILIEVNDVED
-14 AVNELFSVVQS
+14 AVNSLNSTVMTLSESMF
-25 AAGGS
+25 GGYAS
-30 GFAVMPASTFSAVS
+30 PASTFSAVS

-237 MAAAAQAAALA
+237 MAAAAQAAAIA

-375 PSALNAPAANVA
+375 PGALNAPAANVA

-392 HGGLASGAGGLG
+392 HGGLASGAGGLS
-404 GATTSAAS
+404 GATTGAAS

-441 GSMHQQAPGFGS
+441 GSLHQQSAGFGS
-453 SAGFGSPA
+453 SAG
-461 GAGAGSPAS
+461 
-470 AASGAGFGSNAG
+470 AASGSATGFGSNAG

-490 FAGRPGAGSAGGFG
+490 FAGRPGTGSTGGFG

-514 SATGNT
+514 SSTNT
-520 AGQQGQRSGFM
+520 AGQQGQRGGFM

-541 DDKKQRPKAVTSAVE
+541 DDKKQRPRAVTSAVE

-581 GR
+581 GQ

>member
-1 MTKIVIEVDDING
+1 MTKVFIEVEDVES
-14 AVNELFSVVQS
+14 AVSSLNSVALDS
-25 AAGGS
+25 MSSLHTGYTLTS
-30 GFAVMPASTFSAVS
+30 GTFSAVS

-237 MAAAAQAAALA
+237 MAAAAQAAAIA

-375 PSALNAPAANVA
+375 PGALNAPAANVA

-392 HGGLASGAGGLG
+392 HGGLASGAGGLS
-404 GATTSAAS
+404 GATTGAAS

-441 GSMHQQAPGFGS
+441 GSLHQQSAGFGS
-453 SAGFGSPA
+453 SAG
-461 GAGAGSPAS
+461 
-470 AASGAGFGSNAG
+470 AASGSATGFGSNAG

-490 FAGRPGAGSAGGFG
+490 FAGRPGTGSTGGFG

-514 SATGNT
+514 SSTNT
-520 AGQQGQRSGFM
+520 AGQQGQRGGFM

-541 DDKKQRPKAVTSAVE
+541 DDKKQRPRAVTSAVE

-581 GR
+581 GQ

>member
-1 MTKIVIEVDDING
+1 MTRLFLEVEDVNSAITTLYKVQDTSFVMSG
-14 AVNELFSVVQS
+14 LAAV
-25 AAGGS
+25 
-30 GFAVMPASTFSAVS
+30 PASTFSAVS

-131 FNNSSVYAS
+131 FSNSAVYAS

-153 TTNTAIPSGLAS
+153 TTNTAVPTGLAS

-237 MAAAAQAAALA
+237 MAAAAQAAAIA

-290 TDVTGSDFSISG
+290 TDVTGSDFSING
-302 PPSPTAPEFADAP
+302 PPAPTAPEFADAP

-375 PSALNAPAANVA
+375 PGALNAPAANVA

-392 HGGLASGAGGLG
+392 HGGLASGAGGLS
-404 GATTSAAS
+404 GATTGAAS

-441 GSMHQQAPGFGS
+441 GSLHQQSAGFGS
-453 SAGFGSPA
+453 SAG
-461 GAGAGSPAS
+461 
-470 AASGAGFGSNAG
+470 AASGSATGFGSNAG

-490 FAGRPGAGSAGGFG
+490 FAGRPGAGSTGGFG
-504 GQTSAASAAG
+504 GQPGAAGATG
-514 SATGNT
+514 SATNT
-520 AGQQGQRSGFM
+520 AGQQGQRGGFM

>member
-1 MTKIVIEVDDING
+1 MTKILIEVDDVNG
-14 AVNELFSVVQS
+14 AINDLQTIVYG
-25 AAGGS
+25 AAGMFTATTFNAG
-30 GFAVMPASTFSAVS
+30 ATFSAVS

-237 MAAAAQAAALA
+237 MAAAAQAAAIA

-302 PPSPTAPEFADAP
+302 PPAPTAPEFADAP

-375 PSALNAPAANVA
+375 PGALNTPAANVA

-392 HGGLASGAGGLG
+392 HGGLASGAGGLS
-404 GATTSAAS
+404 GATTGVAS

-441 GSMHQQAPGFGS
+441 GSLHQQSAGFGS
-453 SAGFGSPA
+453 SAG
-461 GAGAGSPAS
+461 AGAGSAT
-470 AASGAGFGSNAG
+470 GFGSNAG

-490 FAGRPGAGSAGGFG
+490 FAGRPGAGSTGGFG
-504 GQTSAASAAG
+504 GQPGAAGATGSAA
-514 SATGNT
+514 NT
-520 AGQQGQRSGFM
+520 AGQQGQRGGFM

-541 DDKKQRPKAVTSAVE
+541 DDKKQRPRAVTSAVE

-581 GR
+581 GQ

>member
-1 MTKIVIEVDDING
+1 MTKIIIEVDDVNG
-14 AVNELFSVVQS
+14 AINDLQTIAYD
-25 AAGGS
+25 AAGMFTATTFNAG
-30 GFAVMPASTFSAVS
+30 GTFSSVS

-93 AGIVNAVGLSGT
+93 AGIVNAVGLSAT

-131 FNNSSVYAS
+131 FNNRSVYAS

-153 TTNTAIPSGLAS
+153 TTNTAVPTGLAS
-165 NWTSNAQRIY
+165 NWMSNAQRIY

-185 ASLESSAETE
+185 ASLESSSETE

-237 MAAAAQAAALA
+237 MAAAAQAAAIA

-302 PPSPTAPEFADAP
+302 PPSPGAPAFADAP
-315 MPAGLASIFA
+315 MPKGLASIFA

-353 NAIASGATPTQVAS
+353 SAIASGATPTQVAS

-375 PSALNAPAANVA
+375 PGALNAPAANVA

-404 GATTSAAS
+404 GATTNAAS
-412 AAGSGVGA
+412 AAGSRVGA

-441 GSMHQQAPGFGS
+441 GSLHQQAAGFGS
-453 SAGFGSPA
+453 SAGAGTSAGLGAGASAGSPA
-461 GAGAGSPAS
+461 GAGPS
-470 AASGAGFGSNAG
+470 
-482 LAGGGAGG
+482 AGG
-490 FAGRPGAGSAGGFG
+490 FAGRPGTGSPGGFG
-504 GQTSAASAAG
+504 GQSTPAGAAAPGA
-514 SATGNT
+514 ATGNS
-520 AGQQGQRSGFM
+520 AGQQGQRGGFM

-581 GR
+581 GQ

>member
-1 MTKIVIEVDDING
+1 MTRILIEVNDVED
-14 AVNELFSVVQS
+14 AVNSLNSTVMTLSESMF
-25 AAGGS
+25 GGYAS
-30 GFAVMPASTFSAVS
+30 PASTFSAVS

-237 MAAAAQAAALA
+237 MAAAAQAAAIA

-302 PPSPTAPEFADAP
+302 PPSPTAPEFTDAP

-375 PSALNAPAANVA
+375 PGALNAPAANVA

-392 HGGLASGAGGLG
+392 HGGLASGAGGLS
-404 GATTSAAS
+404 GATTGAAS

-441 GSMHQQAPGFGS
+441 GSLHQQSAGFGS
-453 SAGFGSPA
+453 SAG
-461 GAGAGSPAS
+461 AGAGSAT
-470 AASGAGFGSNAG
+470 GFGSNAG

-490 FAGRPGAGSAGGFG
+490 FAGRPGTGSTGGFG

-514 SATGNT
+514 SSTNT
-520 AGQQGQRSGFM
+520 AGQQGQRGGFM

-581 GR
+581 GQ

>member
-1 MTKIVIEVDDING
+1 MSG
-14 AVNELFSVVQS
+14 LAAV
-25 AAGGS
+25 
-30 GFAVMPASTFSAVS
+30 PASTFSAVS

-185 ASLESSAETE
+185 VSLESSAETE

-302 PPSPTAPEFADAP
+302 PPAPTAPEFADAP

-375 PSALNAPAANVA
+375 PGALNAPAANVA

-392 HGGLASGAGGLG
+392 HGGLASGAGGLS
-404 GATTSAAS
+404 GATTGAAS

-441 GSMHQQAPGFGS
+441 GSLHQQ
-453 SAGFGSPA
+453 SAGFGSSA
-461 GAGAGSPAS
+461 GAGAGSPTAS
-470 AASGAGFGSNAG
+470 GFGSNAG
-482 LAGGGAGG
+482 LVGGGAGG
-490 FAGRPGAGSAGGFG
+490 FAGRPGAGSTGSFG
-504 GQTSAASAAG
+504 GQPGAAGATGSAA
-514 SATGNT
+514 NT
-520 AGQQGQRSGFM
+520 AGQQGQRGGFM
-531 GAPMSQGRGK
+531 GAPMSQGRGNN
-541 DDKKQRPKAVTSAVE
+541 DKKQRPKAVTSAVE

>member
-1 MTKIVIEVDDING
+1 MVLINIEVED
-14 AVNELFSVVQS
+14 VNKAIVDLLDLGE
-25 AAGGS
+25 AATTTSGISGMAPGG
-30 GFAVMPASTFSAVS
+30 TFSAVS

-93 AGIVNAVGLSGT
+93 AGIVKAVGLSAT

-117 SSAAAVAKSYKTQP
+117 SSAAAVARSYKTQP

-153 TTNTAIPSGLAS
+153 TTNTAVPTGLAS

-185 ASLESSAETE
+185 ASLESSSETE

-237 MAAAAQAAALA
+237 MAAAAQAAAIA

-375 PSALNAPAANVA
+375 PGALNAPAANVA

-404 GATTSAAS
+404 GATTNAAS
-412 AAGSGVGA
+412 AAGSGA
-420 GQGAFG
+420 AQGAFG

-441 GSMHQQAPGFGS
+441 GSLHQQSAGFGS
-453 SAGFGSPA
+453 SAGT
-461 GAGAGSPAS
+461 GAGSPA
-470 AASGAGFGSNAG
+470 ASGFGSNAS

-520 AGQQGQRSGFM
+520 AGHQGQRGGFM

>member
-1 MTKIVIEVDDING
+1 MTKIIIEVDDVNG
-14 AVNELFSVVQS
+14 AINDLQTIVYDAAGMFTATTFN
-25 AAGGS
+25 AGGS
-30 GFAVMPASTFSAVS
+30 FSSVS

-237 MAAAAQAAALA
+237 MAAAAQAAAIA

-302 PPSPTAPEFADAP
+302 PPAPTAPEFADAP

-375 PSALNAPAANVA
+375 PGALNAPAANVA

-404 GATTSAAS
+404 GAATNAAS

-441 GSMHQQAPGFGS
+441 GSLHQQAPGFGS
-453 SAGFGSPA
+453 SAG
-461 GAGAGSPAS
+461 AGAGSPTAS
-470 AASGAGFGSNAG
+470 GFGSNAG

-490 FAGRPGAGSAGGFG
+490 FAGRPGAGSTGSFGSSAGAAGASG
-504 GQTSAASAAG
+504 SAA
-514 SATGNT
+514 NT
-520 AGQQGQRSGFM
+520 AGQQGQRGGFM

>member
-1 MTKIVIEVDDING
+1 MTRILIEVNDVED
-14 AVNELFSVVQS
+14 AVNSLNSTVMTLSESMF
-25 AAGGS
+25 GGYAS
-30 GFAVMPASTFSAVS
+30 PASTFSAVS

-237 MAAAAQAAALA
+237 MAAAAQAAAIA

-375 PSALNAPAANVA
+375 PGALNAPAANVA

-392 HGGLASGAGGLG
+392 HGGLASGAGGLS
-404 GATTSAAS
+404 GATTGAAS

-441 GSMHQQAPGFGS
+441 GSLHQQSAGFGS
-453 SAGFGSPA
+453 SAG
-461 GAGAGSPAS
+461 AGAGSAT
-470 AASGAGFGSNAG
+470 GFGSNAG

-490 FAGRPGAGSAGGFG
+490 FAGRPGTGSTGGFG

-514 SATGNT
+514 SSTNT
-520 AGQQGQRSGFM
+520 AGQQGQRGGFM

-581 GR
+581 GQ

>member
-1 MTKIVIEVDDING
+1 MTKILIEVDDVNSAVRDLLAVAQGGNRAIGGRAVGGG
-14 AVNELFSVVQS
+14 A
-25 AAGGS
+25 
-30 GFAVMPASTFSAVS
+30 TFSAVS

-93 AGIVNAVGLSGT
+93 AGIVKAVGLSAT

-117 SSAAAVAKSYKTQP
+117 SSAAAVARSYKTQP

-153 TTNTAIPSGLAS
+153 TTNTAVPTGLAS

-185 ASLESSAETE
+185 ASLESSSETE

-237 MAAAAQAAALA
+237 MAAAAQAAAIA

-325 NNGYT
+325 HNGYT

-375 PSALNAPAANVA
+375 PGALNAPAANVA

-441 GSMHQQAPGFGS
+441 GSLHQQAPGFGS
-453 SAGFGSPA
+453 STGT
-461 GAGAGSPAS
+461 GAGSPA
-470 AASGAGFGSNAG
+470 ASGFGSNTS

-490 FAGRPGAGSAGGFG
+490 FAGRPGAGSTGGFG
-504 GQTSAASAAG
+504 GQPGAAGATG
-514 SATGNT
+514 SATNT
-520 AGQQGQRSGFM
+520 AGQQGQRGGFM

-581 GR
+581 GQ